1 MSFAS
6 FKHVA
11 ITALS
16 VVVPEKEINIY
27 DEAEY
32 YGNSVKKIDRMRK
45 MVGFYKHRVIDE
57 DVTAS
62 DLAVAAAE
70 NLFSLKNID
79 RSTVDALLFVV
90 QQPDYRGV
98 GTTYDIHR
106 RLKLSRSCSATEAV
120 QGCVGWV
127 YGLWIDS
134 QMIESGIHKRVLLL
148 NGDTPTKGI
157 DVADRNVAPIF
168 GDGGSATLLEYSP
181 DEVTSSFGIE
191 TYSDGV
197 EAILA
202 PAGAA
207 RLTFDYRKP
216 MSDEYNAVLTEHIDT
231 PRGYK
236 TKLVNG
242 YLNGLAVFD
251 FTMNAVPENIR
262 KTMEFAKVEEKD
274 TACLCLHQANKQI
287 VQTVATAAGFPEEK
301 APYAAFE
308 TYGNNT
314 MCSIPTTLAEL
325 YSETNSFSDKPY
337 VCSGFGNGLVT
348 GTVVLNLD
356 KTSCTGV
363 KTYVKPADHPT
374 RQELI
379 EYWKK
384 KIQETS

>member
-1 MSFAS
+1 M
-6 FKHVA
+6 
-11 ITALS
+11 
-16 VVVPEKEINIY
+16 
-27 DEAEY
+27 
-32 YGNSVKKIDRMRK
+32 
-45 MVGFYKHRVIDE
+45 
-57 DVTAS
+57 
-62 DLAVAAAE
+62 
-70 NLFSLKNID
+70 
-79 RSTVDALLFVV
+79 
-90 QQPDYRGV
+90 
-98 GTTYDIHR
+98 
-106 RLKLSRSCSATEAV
+106 
-120 QGCVGWV
+120 
-127 YGLWIDS
+127 
-134 QMIESGIHKRVLLL
+134 
-148 NGDTPTKGI
+148 
-157 DVADRNVAPIF
+157 
-168 GDGGSATLLEYSP
+168 
-181 DEVTSSFGIE
+181 
-191 TYSDGV
+191 
-197 EAILA
+197 EAILT

-287 VQTVATAAGFPEEK
+287 VQTVAAAAGFPEEK

-348 GTVVLNLD
+348 GTVVLNLN
-356 KTSCTGV
+356 KASCTGV

-374 RQELI
+374 RQALI